1 MNISFTFKNFEPS
14 EHLKQYARKRLKK
27 LGKFILNSDG
37 ADVSVL
43 LVVDKHRQRAEV
55 RVTGDQVDV
64 AAAEQSDDMYSTIDL
79 VMDKLSAQLKKQQ
92 EKKKEHRRRS
102 RQEPVV
108 QMDTLQFEVEEG
120 DERKRKI
127 VTSDRFAPK
136 PLSVEEAYGQ
146 LDAGGPKE
154 TFIVFINAL
163 TNRVNILHRLA
174 NGDFGLIDP
183 DA

>member
-37 ADVSVL
+37 VDVSVL

-55 RVTGDQVDV
+55 RITGDQIDV

-102 RQEPVV
+102 RQAPVV
-108 QMDTLQFEVEEG
+108 QLDTLQFEDG
-120 DERKRKI
+120 DEGKRKI

-136 PLSVEEAYGQ
+136 PLSVEEAYNQ
-146 LDAGGPKE
+146 LDTGSSKE